1 MMKCLGILAVLCLAL
16 VAPGQVRAAGTQ
28 NAAALIA
35 HYESSGCVNNHN
47 PLPGSTAS
55 GCYGFTNGTW
65 AEYAPQAGVSLQQYP
80 TAASAPPSVQTAVF
94 YKDFNQH
101 GFSDW
106 TCAGCDPAA
115 TAAIQAAGGT
125 SAFAQGSANP
135 ADYTALNTTSGLQ
148 SYFANAGTT
157 TAPAGNSGTGSV
169 TVSDPTGALTVS
181 TPATGAGT
189 MSTLTNG
196 SLDQIV
202 QQFQT
207 LAQGWGGAFLTAAQ
221 GLFWL
226 LWVIEAGYSAFGIVM
241 QPGTYGDWHSWI
253 IRQVLAVTFWQF
265 IMTNAT
271 TWMTDIVSGF
281 QWLAGQAGAPYTTPS
296 TVFEQGV
303 NLASTV
309 TGQLSLLH
317 PVNST
322 GLILC
327 AVLILL
333 GFAFIAALLIEVL
346 AEAWFVTG
354 MAALFV
360 AFGALR
366 FSRDI
371 AISCIRH
378 SVAVGFKLLALS
390 LLVGAGSSFL
400 QSWSAQVG
408 SMKFQQIFVML
419 GSTIVLSIISKRVP
433 DRVQSVALGAPGSWG
448 AEARLFRETVGAASL
463 AAAPV
468 LAVGGLGAL
477 GLAAARHGIQELKS
491 RDDDGSAPSDRG
503 ARLGVVGG
511 AAGRAVASAAASE
524 IGNRLGGR
532 YRAGGMASVRM
543 AQTVNNRRRLNEANQ
558 PPQGTS

>member
-1 MMKCLGILAVLCLAL
+1 MF
-16 VAPGQVRAAGTQ
+16 AAD
-28 NAAALIA
+28 
-35 HYESSGCVNNHN
+35 VN
-47 PLPGSTAS
+47 S
-55 GCYGFTNGTW
+55 
-65 AEYAPQAGVSLQQYP
+65 
-80 TAASAPPSVQTAVF
+80 
-94 YKDFNQH
+94 H
-101 GFSDW
+101 GLSDW
-106 TCAGCDPAA
+106 TCPGCDSGVSNAVNSGQLPASGYNLS
-115 TAAIQAAGGT
+115 T
-125 SAFAQGSANP
+125 NP
-135 ADYTALNTTSGLQ
+135 ADYAALDTPSGLQ
-148 SYFANAGTT
+148 SYFAS
-157 TAPAGNSGTGSV
+157 NSGTGSV
-169 TVSDPTGALTVS
+169 TVSDPTGSLTVS
-181 TPATGAGT
+181 SPATGTGT
-189 MSTLTNG
+189 MGTLTNG

-202 QQFQT
+202 QHFQS
-207 LAQGWGGAFLTAAQ
+207 LSQGWTGAFLTAAQ

-241 QPGTYGDWHSWI
+241 RPETYGDWHSWI

-265 IMTNAT
+265 VMTNAT

-281 QWLAGQAGAPYTTPS
+281 QWLAGQAGSAYTTPS
-296 TVFEQGV
+296 AIFEQGV

-333 GFAFIAALLIEVL
+333 GFVFIAALLIEVL
-346 AEAWFVTG
+346 AEAWFITG

-378 SVAVGFKLLALS
+378 AVAIGFKLLALS

-433 DRVQSVALGAPGSWG
+433 DRVQSVALGSPGSWG
-448 AEARLFRETVGAASL
+448 AEARLFRETVGAAAL

-468 LAVGGLGAL
+468 LAVGGLGA
-477 GLAAARHGIQELKS
+477 AAVAAGRYGAQELKS
-491 RDDDGSAPSDRG
+491 RADDGSAPESRA

-511 AAGRAVASAAASE
+511 AAGRALASAAASE

-532 YRAGGMASVRM
+532 YRAGGMATARV
-543 AQTVNNRRRLNEANQ
+543 AQTINNRRRLNEANQ
-558 PPQGTS
+558 PPQGNP